1 MPAINA
7 IVDFINTVTFLEAR
21 RRRRRRKKQI
31 RNIRLAKVI
40 AEKYGLTVQ
49 GGPFE
54 GMTYPSA
61 EAAGSALLPKL
72 FGTYEKELHE
82 FVDRAL
88 NSQHHRIINVGC
100 GEGYYAVGMALQMPQ
115 AHVYAFDAD
124 ENARGWCYELAE
136 ANDVGERVTIG
147 GFCDRTRL
155 EELTEEPAF
164 ILCDCEGGELDLLRP
179 DLVPGLAQCDL
190 LVELHKMPRDGSTR
204 NEIVRRFVPTHDV
217 ELRKYSER
225 DPSAYPA
232 IGVLEPGDRHYA
244 VDEFRSRG
252 LEWVSLERRK

>member
-1 MPAINA
+1 MSA
-7 IVDFINTVTFLEAR
+7 VDSVVNLVNTITFLEAR
-21 RRRRRRKKQI
+21 RQRRRRKKRI

-40 AEKYGLTVQ
+40 TEKYGMRVQ
-49 GGPFE
+49 EGPFA
-54 GMTYPSA
+54 GMKYPSA

-72 FGTYEKELHE
+72 FGTYEEELHE

-88 NSQHHRIINVGC
+88 NSQHRRIINVGC

-147 GFCDRTRL
+147 GFCDWTRL
-155 EELTEEPAF
+155 GELTEEPAF

-179 DLVPGLAQCDL
+179 DLVPGLIHCDL
-190 LVELHKMPRDGSTR
+190 LVELHKMPRGGNTR
-204 NEIVRRFVPTHDV
+204 SEIVRRFAPTHHV

-232 IGVLEPGDRHYA
+232 IDVLEPGDRHYA